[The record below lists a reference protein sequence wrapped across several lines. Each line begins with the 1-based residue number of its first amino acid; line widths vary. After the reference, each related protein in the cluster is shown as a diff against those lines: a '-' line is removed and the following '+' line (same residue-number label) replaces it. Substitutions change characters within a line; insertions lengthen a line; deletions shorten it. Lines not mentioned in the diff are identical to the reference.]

1 MIRRRTFGRAG
12 VLIALLASTALHA
25 QTVDPTAAAN
35 QVAASLQTQVA
46 GTVTNTNAPS
56 TVPGYGGSDLPQ
68 SSYLTNPSQ
77 MAGDGAV
84 ATTTSQPYA
93 IVTNPNMGSFQTST
107 LGLTN
112 AQSVEASPNTYTG
125 VSTSSSQGSCQPL
138 PATSGGSSV
147 YYDSCQIGSAETD
160 SSFTCTINWA
170 NQFSTGYQY
179 TCHTSEW
186 SVVEASTGSTSPF
199 GSASD
204 CGTFATQSSCT
215 VAQTVT
221 KPATTTY
228 PPGTGLGMSFAET
241 DTTYTCTG
249 QTNYGTAASGTYCY
263 YGGAVCGPPPAVD
276 QPPGV
281 PGAAYL
287 GPVQIYQG
295 SSVDNSDCQSQLTAI
310 SAGGAT
316 CLPPTQVCTDPSPT
330 TRMIDGV
337 SVTHDCWQWQATYQC
352 GALTPANTCATLS
365 AKPNCT
371 FDHSVCLDN
380 PQVGACQVTSNV
392 YKCTTPNPTQAPG
405 GYACSGSVYC
415 LNGSCT
421 TLPTSPSPDLQN
433 ALVAINAMGDA
444 TSQFDPNAL
453 TIFSGTSTGC
463 HKPLFGLVN
472 CCAGKV
478 SGMLTAAS
486 SAVAL
491 AGIVTGNYGFL
502 LSMVTQFLVT
512 FLCSQQEML
521 LDVQDR
527 MGLCHYVGEYCSQ
540 KALFVC
546 TTERL
551 SYCCYQSELARVIQE
566 QGRVQL
572 GIDFGT
578 PQTPNC
584 SGFTVAQFSQL
595 DLSKMDF
602 SEVYA
607 NFTSA
612 VSLPSSLQTS
622 AQIQAQVQQ
631 YYQNAGA
638 TGTQTGTNP

>member
-1 MIRRRTFGRAG
+1 MIGRATFGRAG
-12 VLIALLASTALHA
+12 VLIALLATTALHA

-35 QVAASLQTQVA
+35 QVAQTLQTQVN
-46 GTVTNTNAPS
+46 GTVTNSNAPS

-68 SSYLTNPSQ
+68 SNYLANPAQ
-77 MAGDGAV
+77 MGSDGAI
-84 ATTTSQPYA
+84 AAATSQPYA
-93 IVTNPNMGSFQTST
+93 IVTNPNRGTFDPTT

-112 AQSVEASPNTYTG
+112 AQSVEADPNSFTG
-125 VSTSSSQGSCQPL
+125 VSTSSSAGSCQPL

-147 YYDSCQIGSAETD
+147 YYDSCQTGTAETD
-160 SSFTCTINWA
+160 STFTCNIGWA
-170 NQFSTGYQY
+170 NQVTSGYQY
-179 TCHTSEW
+179 ACHTVNW
-186 SVVEASTGSTSPF
+186 HGGNKDGVAS
-199 GSASD
+199 GSATD
-204 CGTFATQSSCT
+204 CGTFATQPTCT
-215 VAQTVT
+215 LASTTSQQVPDFVIGGGEY
-221 KPATTTY
+221 PAVII
-228 PPGTGLGMSFAET
+228 EQI
-241 DTTYTCTG
+241 YTCTG
-249 QTNYGTAASGTYCY
+249 QTNFGIAAS
-263 YGGAVCGPPPAVD
+263 ALEPSSP
-276 QPPGV
+276 V
-281 PGAAYL
+281 PGATYL
-287 GPVQIYQG
+287 GPLQTYQG
-295 SSVDNSDCQSQLTAI
+295 SNVDNSDCQSQLAAATAT
-310 SAGGAT
+310 GAT
-316 CLPPTQVCTDPSPT
+316 CLPPTQVCTDASPATRTVDGT
-330 TRMIDGV
+330 T
-337 SVTHDCWQWQATYQC
+337 VTQYSWQWQATYQC
-352 GALTPANTCATLS
+352 GALATANTCASLA
-365 AKPNCT
+365 AKTICS

-392 YKCTTPNPTQAPG
+392 YQCTTPNPVQTPG
-405 GYACSGSVYC
+405 GYACNGSVYC

-421 TLPTSPSPDLQN
+421 TLPTSPAPDLQN

-453 TIFSGTSTGC
+453 TIFNGTSTGC

-486 SAVAL
+486 SAIAL
-491 AGIVTGNYGFL
+491 AGILTGNYGFL
-502 LSMVTQFLVT
+502 LSMVTQLLVT

-521 LDVQDR
+521 LDVEDR

-546 TTERL
+546 TTERM

-566 QGRVQL
+566 QGRAQL
-572 GIDFGT
+572 GMDFGT
-578 PQTPNC
+578 AQTPSC
-584 SGFTVAQFSQL
+584 GGFTVAQFSQL

-622 AQIQAQVQQ
+622 AQIQTAVQQ

-638 TGTQTGTNP
+638 TGTQTGSNP